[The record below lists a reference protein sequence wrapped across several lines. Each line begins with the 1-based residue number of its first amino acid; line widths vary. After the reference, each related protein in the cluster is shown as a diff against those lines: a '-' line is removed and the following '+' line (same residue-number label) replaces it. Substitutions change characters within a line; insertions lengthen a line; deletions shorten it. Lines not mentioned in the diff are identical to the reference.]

1 MLGRIRKFSSSI
13 LAKIFLFIVAIPFVF
28 WGMGDLFRGGNQ
40 NVIVKIANEKISTED
55 FINYIKYNTPS
66 NDVINKKLIENLFAK
81 FVGEK
86 LMNMEIEDLD
96 IILSNSSLS
105 KIIKNEKIFKRN
117 DNFSRIEY
125 EKFLVSKSIDPVTFE
140 KNLLEQIKKEQ
151 LFDFIGGG
159 ISPSKFLVNLDFNRI
174 NQKRF
179 VKIID
184 LNLAY
189 KDDINFSDEQI
200 KSHLQ
205 KNKEKYIE
213 IYKSVNFLEL
223 TPTNLIGANEF
234 NELFF
239 KKIDEIDDLIIE
251 GNNIENIVKKFNLEK
266 FKSSTFNKSGKNKDK
281 NENNNFPNELIENVF
296 KLEESSPIILI
307 EINNK
312 YFVVELTK
320 TQKIYKNITDNN
332 VKKEVL
338 LYLKNSAKRKL
349 LSSLIDKINKNEFT
363 KSDFDNF
370 SKKNN
375 LIKEIVIK
383 NLNDDKILKNE
394 IVQQIYMYPKNKVI
408 VVADIG
414 FSESYLVYIDKIE
427 NTSIEKNTNEY
438 EKYYKLSKV
447 KITSNLYNTYD
458 VYLRSKYKI
467 DINYKALDNV
477 KNYF

>member
-1 MLGRIRKFSSSI
+1 MLGTIRKFSSSI

-86 LMNMEIEDLD
+86 LMNMEIENLD

-159 ISPSKFLVNLDFNRI
+159 ISPSKFLVNLDFDRI

-200 KSHLQ
+200 KALVDRGAVIGGVLDAWMLVSGWRRG
-205 KNKEKYIE
+205 ET
-213 IYKSVNFLEL
+213 
-223 TPTNLIGANEF
+223 TPE
-234 NELFF
+234 
-239 KKIDEIDDLIIE
+239 
-251 GNNIENIVKKFNLEK
+251 
-266 FKSSTFNKSGKNKDK
+266 SSG
-281 NENNNFPNELIENVF
+281 V
-296 KLEESSPIILI
+296 KLEHLLDHMDHICQLTGNANHIGIGTDLDGGYGLEQSPGDMDTIADLQHLP
-307 EINNK
+307 EMLEARG
-312 YFVVELTK
+312 Y
-320 TQKIYKNITDNN
+320 
-332 VKKEVL
+332 
-338 LYLKNSAKRKL
+338 
-349 LSSLIDKINKNEFT
+349 SSLDVT
-363 KSDFDNF
+363 GVMHGNF
-370 SKKNN
+370 IRFLNN
-375 LIKEIVIK
+375 
-383 NLNDDKILKNE
+383 
-394 IVQQIYMYPKNKVI
+394 
-408 VVADIG
+408 AW
-414 FSESYLVYIDKIE
+414 S
-427 NTSIEKNTNEY
+427 
-438 EKYYKLSKV
+438 
-447 KITSNLYNTYD
+447 
-458 VYLRSKYKI
+458 
-467 DINYKALDNV
+467 
-477 KNYF
+477 